1 MTSWERGKQN
11 EQQGQMEERDGANRG
26 DLGEQVR
33 GAAKDVAGKVEQ
45 SVDNLGDTLT
55 GKQKDLEGN
64 DRNVGREAQ
73 TWVEHR
79 ADDAQDAANKAGNWV
94 QDRADDVNRKV

>member
-1 MTSWERGKQN
+1 MTSWERGKAN

-45 SVDNLGDTLT
+45 GVNNLGDTLT
-55 GKQKDLEGN
+55 GKQHDLEGT
-64 DRNVGREAQ
+64 DRNVGHAAQ
-73 TWVEHR
+73 TWVDHR
-79 ADDAQDAANKAGNWV
+79 ADDVQDAANKAGNWV
-94 QDRADDVNRKV
+94 QDRADDVNRSV

>member
-1 MTSWERGKQN
+1 MTSWERGKEN

-45 SVDNLGDTLT
+45 GVDNVADTLT
-55 GKQKDLEGN
+55 GKQGDLQGN

-73 TWVEHR
+73 TWAEHR
-79 ADDAQDAANKAGNWV
+79 ADDVQDATTKAGNWV
-94 QDRADDVNRKV
+94 QDRAEDVNRKV